1 MNNAPGVRRFE
12 FVAPLA
18 EELLNI
24 AGSCGER
31 SGVGLGITTPE
42 SRCYSPIESYR
53 VLSSPIESCG
63 PSGSRDSI
71 SLRSQK
77 IDALSDKKGIV
88 GSRCQAVANML
99 FTMRCETVAVGLPP
113 VAHAW
118 LHKCP
123 MPAGA
128 PTAPSLRIRSF

>member
-42 SRCYSPIESYR
+42 SRCYSPS
-53 VLSSPIESCG
+53 ESCG